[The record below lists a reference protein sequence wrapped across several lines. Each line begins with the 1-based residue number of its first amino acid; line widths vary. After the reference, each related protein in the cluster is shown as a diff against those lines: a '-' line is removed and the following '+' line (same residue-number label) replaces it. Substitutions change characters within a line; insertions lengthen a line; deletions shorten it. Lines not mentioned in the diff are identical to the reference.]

1 LEKLEI
7 EETYFNIVKAINDK
21 ATTYI
26 VLNKEKL
33 KPFLLKSGMRQGS
46 PLSPHIFHIVVEF
59 VSRAIKQE
67 KERKKDTNKKGRSQ
81 IITI

>member
-33 KPFLLKSGMRQGS
+33 KPFLLKSGMRQACPPFPLLFQHS
-46 PLSPHIFHIVVEF
+46 PGILSQSNKV
-59 VSRAIKQE
+59 
-67 KERKKDTNKKGRSQ
+67 RKRNKRNSDR
-81 IITI
+81 